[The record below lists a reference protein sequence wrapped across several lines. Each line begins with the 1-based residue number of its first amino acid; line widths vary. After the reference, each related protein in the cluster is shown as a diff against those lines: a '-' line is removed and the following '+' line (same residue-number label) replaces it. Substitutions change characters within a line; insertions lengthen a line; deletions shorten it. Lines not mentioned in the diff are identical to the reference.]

1 MYSGEVGHLSQP
13 ELSQLL
19 GLGRQLQVAGILSCD
34 RLPQNKTEE
43 EEEVEDDDVFESEI
57 AVDLSPGSRYGC
69 LKNRTQYATNA
80 ISDKHRKRHCRL

>member
-57 AVDLSPGSRYGC
+57 AVDLSPGSRYGG
-69 LKNRTQYATNA
+69 LKNQTQYATNA
-80 ISDKHRKRHCRL
+80 ISD